1 MEELLRVKDLTTKLM
16 VRGKPV
22 TVVDNISFSLKR
34 GKTLAVVGESGC
46 GKSMTALS
54 ILRLIPQE
62 LLASTTG
69 VVEYEGK
76 NLLTMPHKELRAL
89 RGSHLAMIFQNPSSS
104 LNPVYTVGEQMR
116 ELLWYHSRI
125 EGDEADALI
134 IQALRDVGISS
145 PEERIGS
152 YPHQLSGGMLQRVMI
167 AMALLLKPKI
177 LIADEPT
184 TALDVTVQAQVLE
197 LMKSLQERFHM
208 AILLITHDM
217 GVVAERADDVM
228 VMYAT
233 ENIERATA
241 LDLFKKPLHPY
252 TKGLFAARPRLGGIK
267 NRFEAIKG
275 SVPEIHRLPTGC
287 HFHPRCPFRMEKCL
301 QGEVEEF
308 TVEKHEVKCWLYE
321 EGKEGHE
328 PAP

>member
-1 MEELLRVKDLTTKLM
+1 MKEVLKVKNLTTKLM
-16 VRGKPV
+16 IRGKPV
-22 TVVDNISFSLKR
+22 TVVDDISFTLYE

-54 ILRLIPQE
+54 ILRLIPAD

-69 VVEYEGK
+69 AVEYRGK
-76 NLLTMPHKELRAL
+76 NILDMSQKELRAL

-116 ELLWYHSRI
+116 EILWYHKQI
-125 EGDEADALI
+125 DEEEANGLI
-134 IQALRDVGISS
+134 IEALKDVGISS
-145 PEERIGS
+145 PEARIDS

-197 LMKSLQERFHM
+197 LMKSLQERYHM

-217 GVVAERADDVM
+217 GVVAERADQVM

-233 ENIERATA
+233 ESIERSNA
-241 LDLFKKPLHPY
+241 LELFKKPLHPY
-252 TKGLFAARPRLGGIK
+252 TKGLFAARPRIGAIK
-267 NRFEAIKG
+267 GRFESIKG
-275 SVPEIHRLPTGC
+275 SVPEIDRLPTGC
-287 HFHPRCPFRMEKCL
+287 HFHPRCPFKMEKCVH
-301 QGEVEEF
+301 GEVEEF
-308 TVEKHEVKCWLYE
+308 LEGDREVKCWLYE
-321 EGKEGHE
+321 KGYNG
-328 PAP
+328 PTP